1 MVRQQA
7 ETMPLL
13 LRKLQALGYSH
24 VHLDSRHAPLVASLV
39 EDLLS
44 AGEGCRV
51 LQSQTDGQATQLQ
64 ATSERV
70 RPPARWSCLATAPSN
85 LSARHQS
92 T

>member
-7 ETMPLL
+7 EGLPVL

-24 VHLDSRHAPLVASLV
+24 VQLDARHAPLVASLV

-44 AGEGCRV
+44 AGEGCRA
-51 LQSQTDGQATQLQ
+51 LQAQTGCQAAQLQ

-70 RPPARWSCLATAPSN
+70 RPEARRLCL
-85 LSARHQS
+85 
-92 T
+92 